1 MSDVQRPTLLTILGV
16 LAIIGG
22 VLSIIGGIVF
32 LIAAFGAFTLSVIWG
47 LLALIVAALTLGGGV
62 IGLMA
67 GIKIMGNKPKG
78 VSQLKLY
85 TYIGIGSSILWQ
97 IISAGALKQPF
108 SVGDL
113 FKNLIIPVII
123 LVLLFTQQ
131 SVKDYEQ
138 KVG

>member
-1 MSDVQRPTLLTILGV
+1 MADVERPTILTVLGV

-22 VLSIIGGIVF
+22 VLSIIGGLFF
-32 LIAAFGAFTLSVIWG
+32 LIAAFGAFKLSALWG
-47 LLALIVAALTLGGGV
+47 LLSLLVAVLTLAGGV

-78 VSQLKLY
+78 VNMLKLY

-97 IISAGALKQPF
+97 IIASAALSQPF
-108 SVGDL
+108 SFGGL
-113 FKNLIIPVII
+113 IKNLIIPIII
-123 LVLLFTQQ
+123 LVVLFTQQ